1 MKSIHL
7 GKKKIVELTIN
18 DVEYIAALD
27 NYAIDHFQKHNK
39 KGFLSALEDVKK
51 DNISVLIQL
60 LGSIIR
66 EKKNGRIL
74 GANIDHFQK
83 HNKKGF
89 LSALEDVKKDNI
101 SVLIQLLG
109 SIIREKKNGRIL
121 GANYLKQFDTFDIIS
136 NLAPLLTEIF
146 PDNLPEASNESEKK

>member
-27 NYAIDHFQKHNK
+27 NYA
-39 KGFLSALEDVKK
+39 
-51 DNISVLIQL
+51 
-60 LGSIIR
+60 
-66 EKKNGRIL
+66 
-74 GANIDHFQK
+74 IDHFQK

>member
-39 KGFLSALEDVKK
+39 KGLLTAIEELK
-51 DNISVLIQL
+51 DNNMTTMIQL

-66 EKKNGRIL
+66 EKKT
-74 GANIDHFQK
+74 
-83 HNKKGF
+83 NKIVGVYF
-89 LSALEDVKKDNI
+89 
-101 SVLIQLLG
+101 
-109 SIIREKKNGRIL
+109 
-121 GANYLKQFDTFDIIS
+121 LKQFDTFDILN
-136 NLAPLLTEIF
+136 NLTPIIGELF
-146 PDNLPEASNESEKK
+146 QDNMPEASDEDEKK